1 MSILDI
7 GLGCLNKAF
16 GGRLSPQEALNWP
29 GQAAILPLCQERTLV
44 TGNNELV
51 EFGHPKWFTSCVD
64 DFCFVIEKHTLHCH
78 EFIFDQSKAGSPRP
92 LKLIENP
99 ILLRRTTTVRH
110 SSCRPVPSCCRS
122 AREGRACRSP
132 PSRR

>member
-29 GQAAILPLCQERTLV
+29 GQAASFSLCQERTLI
-44 TGNNELV
+44 TGNHELV
-51 EFGHPKWFTSCVD
+51 EVGHPKWFTSCVD

-78 EFIFDQSKAGSPRP
+78 EFIFDQNKAGLPRP

-99 ILLRRTTTVRH
+99 
-110 SSCRPVPSCCRS
+110 
-122 AREGRACRSP
+122 G
-132 PSRR
+132 